1 MPDGRN
7 LIVSGRTSH
16 QIALADPTVK
26 AVKTTLIDYNS
37 LPFVNR
43 NSSIVISENDWV
55 RMTNA
60 GEHIINRTAT
70 TEHYR
75 TYFTHN
81 PITHAQAIEQGL
93 VPIDP
98 KTGRPSA
105 AYTKGRQ
112 LAEADLAAK
121 EQAEQ
126 QAAAKAAAETKAQAE
141 KTLPGKTKWATPTK
155 KSKPLSDS
163 ETRQTLISVA
173 GKTVSTDGIRPVISL
188 VTIQRKKGTE
198 YTVATDGRRLTVLSR
213 STTAPDTETATEEF
227 YDTKGVQYKRG
238 DQPYPNWRQIIPL
251 VSKHRAST
259 TIDLSHYSF
268 LAKGSVKGGYTK
280 RIDSPFFKDGQ
291 RIFFNIG
298 SHRAAINPVFMRDIY
313 KQMQQ
318 LGKKLGFPPTLKAY
332 YFDKKSPLLFT
343 AEHNGNTYQ
352 SVVMT
357 QSDHVLDEN
366 GNKMRKGA
374 HYVYKTPDITPGD
387 IILGEQPTIYGEETT
402 QDTGSFS
409 LRAKPTYTVVNDN
422 VGLQE
427 HLDDIVTPVEIN
439 FTPTRKK
446 GGEWVKEALDYY
458 LQELAGQSLPIGN
471 TGYTLHVKATKN
483 RAKLATYN
491 ASSQPRS
498 EAFKKIKEV
507 IAKAYRIGSETSE
520 SREKQST
527 ERADRVKRT
536 ATFERFGYPAIIN
549 GETCLIWFTGQT
561 KQADAKDVLLA
572 ETGVTARNTT
582 GATSPLAASSTD
594 GGDIAPATETLGD
607 ALSNVKGKIKGMP
620 EIIKNPSQQET
631 SVSSPQAAPLAT
643 PEQSGGGTFSLRRRP
658 DRNTAALLNEQET
671 TLLRVANY
679 IKREA
684 QRTARVLGADTEK
697 LRAGVHYAQA
707 TAIITAL
714 DKYIFSR
721 DLITRNSA
729 EYRRLRALRNY
740 AEQYIT
746 IAGKGKLPTRR
757 ATKDGHIT
765 IKAAIRELLETQL
778 PASCNARSSTKCRF
792 TTGCKSCSSFI
803 KNSLSLAVKNALT
816 GVVKNRLMPMVKKS
830 APWALG

>member
-26 AVKTTLIDYNS
+26 AVKTTLIDYD
-37 LPFVNR
+37 PA
-43 NSSIVISENDWV
+43 IHTDDWV

-98 KTGRPSA
+98 KTRRPSA

-112 LAEADLAAK
+112 LAEQDLAAK
-121 EQAEQ
+121 AQAEQ
-126 QAAAKAAAETKAQAE
+126 QAAAEAKAQAE
-141 KTLPGKTKWATPTK
+141 KTLPGKTKWSTPSQ

-163 ETRQTLISVA
+163 ETKQTLISIA
-173 GKTVSTDGIRPVISL
+173 GKTVSTDGLRPVLSL

-198 YTVATDGRRLTVLSR
+198 YTVATDGRRLTVLSQA
-213 STTAPDTETATEEF
+213 TDNPDTETDTEEF
-227 YDTKGVQYKRG
+227 YNSKGVQYKRG
-238 DQPYPNWRQIIPL
+238 DQPYPNWRQTIPV
-251 VSKHRAST
+251 VSKHLEST
-259 TIDLSHYSF
+259 TIDLSYYSF

-291 RIFFNIG
+291 HIFFNIG

-332 YFDKKSPLLFT
+332 YFEEKAPLLFT
-343 AEHNGNTYQ
+343 AEHNGITYQ
-352 SVVMT
+352 SVVMP
-357 QSDHVLDEN
+357 QRDHALDEY
-366 GNKMRKGA
+366 GNKIREGGN
-374 HYVYKTPDITPGD
+374 YVYKTPDITPGD

-409 LRAKPTYTVVNDN
+409 LKAKPTYTVVNDN

-427 HLDDIVTPVEIN
+427 HLDDVVTPVEIN

-491 ASSQPRS
+491 ANTQARS
-498 EAFKKIKEV
+498 EAFKQMREI
-507 IAKAYRIGSETSE
+507 ISKAYRLGSEPAQ
-520 SREKQST
+520 SRENESSFRSNQV
-527 ERADRVKRT
+527 AHT
-536 ATFERFGYPAIIN
+536 ATFERFGYPVKVD
-549 GETCLIWFTGQT
+549 GEIRMFWFTGQT
-561 KQADAKDVLLA
+561 KSADDKNVLLA
-572 ETGVTARNTT
+572 ESGLSEAKKGDTALTWSSQD
-582 GATSPLAASSTD
+582 ATMPPSN
-594 GGDIAPATETLGD
+594 ITLGD

-620 EIIKNPSQQET
+620 EIIKTPSQQET
-631 SVSSPQAAPLAT
+631 SVSSL
-643 PEQSGGGTFSLRRRP
+643 SLRRRP
-658 DRNTAALLNEQET
+658 ERNAAALLNERET
-671 TLLRVANY
+671 TLLRVSNY

-697 LRAGVHYAQA
+697 LRAGAHYAQA

-721 DLITRNSA
+721 DLITRNSE

-778 PASCNARSSTKCRF
+778 PASCNARSSPKCRRRF
-792 TTGCKSCSSFI
+792 SSPQGAYPV
-803 KNSLSLAVKNALT
+803 LRLALKT
-816 GVVKNRLMPMVKKS
+816 RYRS
-830 APWALG
+830 W